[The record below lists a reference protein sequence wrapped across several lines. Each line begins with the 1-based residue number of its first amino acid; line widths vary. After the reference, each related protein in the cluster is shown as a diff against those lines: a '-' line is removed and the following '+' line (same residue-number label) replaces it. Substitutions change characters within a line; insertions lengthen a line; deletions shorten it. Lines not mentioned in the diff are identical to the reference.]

1 MVVVVALWLF
11 SQTQAQAQLSVVGR
25 EQSSLYGL
33 FFLLFFALFFCK
45 QVVYHASSGL
55 LWNCSRPFP
64 FLLLLMLLMSSFLFL
79 FCFLSV
85 CLQLFFL
92 LLLLLTLKWLIFTF
106 FAWCIQSFTRLLSFI
121 ITSDYCAVVV
131 PVRQFL
137 FVCFS
142 VCSANIEMTSE
153 VRQSVS
159 LWLLYYEIFLA
170 QLKWNQLRS
179 TVFAR

>member
-1 MVVVVALWLF
+1 M
-11 SQTQAQAQLSVVGR
+11 GR
-25 EQSSLYGL
+25 EQSSLYGQ
-33 FFLLFFALFFCK
+33 FFLLSFARSFCK

-85 CLQLFFL
+85 CLQLFFAAAASHS
-92 LLLLLTLKWLIFTF
+92 KVAHFHFFCLIH
-106 FAWCIQSFTRLLSFI
+106 SFTRLLSFI